1 MAKRRSSSQNRA
13 KSGASP
19 RGRKKA
25 KGRSRVTEGGIYA
38 RPEQGLRLPKS
49 RPSNDPADK
58 PKRRRSTSKTAVNL
72 PPREAGERLQ
82 KLMAAA
88 GVASRR
94 ECEQFILEGRVQ
106 VDGNV
111 VRELGVRVDPFKQE
125 IAVDGE
131 KLARTKKVYFAVNK
145 PDGVVCTARDP
156 SGRPRVTDLLPPD
169 VGRVFNVG
177 RLDMASEGLI
187 LLTNDG
193 ELANQLTHPRH
204 GVEKIY
210 HVQVQGHPT
219 AETLGKL
226 RKGVYLAEGKAH
238 FVNAKL
244 KSRRKNSAVLE
255 VILDEGRNREIRRV
269 LARVGHKVQRL
280 TRIAVGPIRL
290 ADLPP
295 SAYRPLTAEE
305 VRSLRN
311 ATSPSRK
318 TPKTGKAPSAGK
330 KSASSKP
337 RKKASSKK
345 PATATT
351 SRGGRTILGM
361 EGSSPKKKQSSTSH
375 GKRPKKKPTQS
386 KRGRKSR

>member
-1 MAKRRSSSQNRA
+1 MAKRRSNNQNRTR
-13 KSGASP
+13 SGSQS
-19 RGRKKA
+19 RGKKKP
-25 KGRSRVTEGGIYA
+25 KGRSRATEKGVFA
-38 RPEQGLRLPKS
+38 RPEQGLRLPKN
-49 RPSNDPADK
+49 RPSNDSVDR
-58 PKRRRSTSKTAVNL
+58 PKRSHRPNSKTAVNL
-72 PPREAGERLQ
+72 PPRDAGERLQ

-106 VDGNV
+106 VDGKV
-111 VRELGVRVDPFKQE
+111 ISELGVRVDPFKQE
-125 IAVDGE
+125 ISVDGE
-131 KLARTKKVYFAVNK
+131 KLAKTKRLYFAVNK

-219 AETLGKL
+219 PETLAKL

-244 KSRRKNSAVLE
+244 KSRRKNSAILE

-295 SAYRPLTAEE
+295 SAYRPLTSEE
-305 VRSLRN
+305 VKSLRN
-311 ATSPSRK
+311 VTKTNRKANTSS
-318 TPKTGKAPSAGK
+318 S
-330 KSASSKP
+330 SSKP
-337 RKKASSKK
+337 TKKK
-345 PATATT
+345 PRSASKAKT
-351 SRGGRTILGM
+351 SQAEKPKRGSRTILGM
-361 EGSSPKKKQSSTSH
+361 EDSSGKQPNKSH
-375 GKRPKKKPTQS
+375 GKRNKKKPTS
-386 KRGRKSR
+386 HKRGRQSR